1 MTLENNDSD
10 FNQDWY
16 DEYLDHYEFEQPKK
30 GQILEGEILRIN
42 EDAIVVGIGQKRDA
56 IVPVKDLNRID
67 REILEKYSVGDRVLV
82 SVIYIPGGDKD
93 LLVSLS
99 QGIEYESWKSA
110 EEFLAEESLI
120 ELEVVGHNKGGLLVS
135 FESLQGFVPA
145 SQVPEIRQIQDR
157 QRAQRVK
164 EDLVGSL
171 LMLKVIEV
179 DRPRRRLVFSALT
192 ALEAK
197 RKQRLQELEV
207 GQIFHKA
214 RVANVV
220 KFGVF
225 VDLEG
230 VDGLVHLSELDWE
243 RVKHPSELFKVGDEI
258 DVQILDIDVE
268 KERVSLSRKALLP
281 NPWMIFSEAHHPGE
295 TLRGK
300 VTRVMDFGA
309 FVELTPGI
317 VGLVH
322 ATEVGYSA
330 GGDPQQVVKAGENV
344 LVRILE
350 IDAERERVSLSMRRV
365 PKDIQIAWM
374 SEEFDSGATS
384 TEPED
389 NEAPP
394 E

>member
-197 RKQRLQELEV
+197 RKQRLQELEI

-268 KERVSLSRKALLP
+268 KERVSLSRKGLLP

-330 GGDPQQVVKAGENV
+330 GGDPQQVVKAGEIV